1 MVHALLA
8 VVLIGAVTHQAL
20 SLWRPA
26 PAEVHRNIWTSF
38 RAVRGVAYTESIALL
53 YVLTVIGG
61 AIIYPFYVLDAKR
74 PLLNMGLE
82 PVIGVFEIKE
92 HFAILGLGLL
102 PAYLYYWSRA
112 GIGRPSPAGIAPDL
126 WVRRIL
132 TLLLTVFVWWNFL
145 VGHVVTAIRGIS

>member
-1 MVHALLA
+1 LTLTLLLVHALLA
-8 VVLIGAVTHQAL
+8 VLLIGAVTHQAL

-26 PAEVHRNIWTSF
+26 PADAHRNLWTSF
-38 RAVRGVAYTESIALL
+38 RAVRGMAYTKGIALL

-61 AIIYPFYVLDAKR
+61 GIIYPYYVLDAKK

-102 PAYLYYWSRA
+102 PAYLYYWA
-112 GIGRPSPAGIAPDL
+112 NGDPDRDL
-126 WVRRIL
+126 AVRRIL
-132 TLLLTVFVWWNFL
+132 TWALTVFVWWNFL
-145 VGHVVTAIRGIS
+145 VGHVVTAIRGIF